1 MSTVTSSDGTAI
13 AFERAGS
20 GPAVVLVGGGVSDR
34 AENAPL
40 AAELAKRF
48 TVVNYDRRG
57 RGASGDTPPYA
68 VERELEDIAALVA
81 EAGPPVHLYGVS
93 SGGAL
98 VLEAAVAGIAV
109 DRLAVY
115 EVPWDVDPGWPP
127 RWRAYVDE
135 LGALLADGC
144 RGAAFALF
152 MRLTD
157 TPDEVIAS
165 ARDSPM
171 WAGLEAVAH
180 TLAYDA
186 AVLGDGQPPAARLAT
201 IAQPTLVATGE
212 AARDPAAARWV
223 KALDPAADAI
233 AASIPR
239 AERRV
244 IEGQGHVADP
254 KAVAAVLEAFF
265 A

>member
-1 MSTVTSSDGTAI
+1 MSTVTSPDGTAI

-20 GPAVVLVGGGVSDR
+20 GPTVVLVGGGVSDR
-34 AENAPL
+34 SENAPL

-48 TVVNYDRRG
+48 TVLNYDRRG
-57 RGASGDTPPYA
+57 RGSSGDTAPYA
-68 VERELEDIAALVA
+68 VEREIEDIAALVA
-81 EAGPPVHLYGVS
+81 EARAPVHLYGVS

-98 VLEAAVAGIAV
+98 VLEAAAAGIAV
-109 DRLAVY
+109 DRIAVY
-115 EVPWDVDPGWPP
+115 EVPWDVEPGWPA

-135 LGALLADGC
+135 LGALLANDR
-144 RGAAFALF
+144 RGDAFALF
-152 MRLTD
+152 MRLAD
-157 TPDEVIAS
+157 TPEEVIAS
-165 ARDSPM
+165 ARDAPM
-171 WAGLEAVAH
+171 WAGLEAAAH

-212 AARDPAAARWV
+212 GAREPAAVRWV
-223 KALDPAADAI
+223 RALDPAADAI

-265 A
+265 V